1 MLLGEKIWKEG
12 GLVYKHLIGLAVGN
26 RIGSLEAVSSRD
38 EVWENYWQQDG
49 VQSYRIRQNC
59 PGRACMMKR
68 RPRILE
74 NLEMF

>member
-12 GLVYKHLIGLAVGN
+12 GLVYKRLIELAVGN

-38 EVWENYWQQDG
+38 EVWENYWQQDD

-59 PGRACMMKR
+59 PGSFCMMKR